1 MSQTLSTI
9 ALAVEAERHCIFFGT
24 INPSAIALG

>member
-9 ALAVEAERHCIFFGT
+9 ALAVETEHQCTSFGT
-24 INPSAIALG
+24 INASAIALG